1 MSHQINKIKT
11 SELIPHPRNNDFF
24 EDITG
29 AKWDEFI
36 ESIKERGI
44 IEPLIISQNNTVVS
58 GHQRLRAA
66 KHLKLTK
73 VPCIV
78 KNYSSDDDLLKD
90 LIETNIRQRGSIGGS
105 VTQIGN
111 RIKELERLY
120 GVFKG
125 NNQHGGTENFPIL
138 KTQDQLA
145 EESGMSS
152 KTWRNY
158 KQLSEA
164 IPELKELLDTN
175 KVTKQTALAIMNQLT
190 PEEQTTLISSLD
202 TTKKITKKQV
212 DSLIQKQKELQ
223 EQLNSQSQQLL
234 ALQHDQENITQLIT
248 QYPELQ
254 SLIDTGQVTP
264 GILKQL
270 YDSSSQEHIQA
281 FLKAINPQS
290 HLLKTIEE
298 KDKDIKRFK
307 TGYEAYVT
315 KTSELC
321 QERAEL
327 HKENDKLKQANADFL
342 MESVMLN
349 DKIRQ
354 LENRPPLDSEETKKL
369 FASLNEE
376 KYNDYIATISSIT
389 EKLATIN
396 PDTFN
401 PNTTT
406 KTKSDLYEALTT
418 LQSQLNNFLPILKEE
433 LNNN

>member
-1 MSHQINKIKT
+1 MSQQINKIKT

-29 AKWDEFI
+29 SQWEEFLL
-36 ESIKERGI
+36 SIKKRGI
-44 IEPLIISQNNTVVS
+44 IEPIVITQDKVVVS

-66 KHLKLTK
+66 KALKLAK
-73 VPCIV
+73 VPYIM
-78 KNYSSDDDLLKD
+78 KEYSSDEEVLKD
-90 LIETNIRQRGSIGGS
+90 LVETNLKQRGSVGGTTS
-105 VTQIGN
+105 QIGN
-111 RIKELERLY
+111 RIAILEKIY
-120 GVFKG
+120 GVSKG
-125 NNQHGGTENFPIL
+125 RPTENNSAMNAEF
-138 KTQDQLA
+138 KTQAEIA
-145 EESGMSS
+145 EELHMS
-152 KTWRNY
+152 TRTMRNY
-158 KQLSEA
+158 KQLSTA

-175 KVTKQTALAIMNQLT
+175 KVTQATALAIMNQLT

-354 LENRPPLDSEETKKL
+354 LENRPPLDNEETKKL

-418 LQSQLNNFLPILKEE
+418 LYSQLNDFLPILKEE